1 MRYCVSTD
9 TGGSPAPGVRAISVT
24 GESLPVV
31 MIGTHGAFRTAV
43 AVARLAGTDFLQRP
57 ISAQRLRA
65 ALRRATGAASRIERG
80 DGA

>member
-1 MRYCVSTD
+1 
-9 TGGSPAPGVRAISVT
+9 
-24 GESLPVV
+24 